1 MNSSL
6 INPDARAVIQAS
18 MLSKTYYFYR
28 NPLLKLWD
36 LASKSPGRNGS
47 AYHALDG
54 INFAVSRGESV
65 ALVGHNGSGKSTL
78 LKLIAGVSRPSTGQI
93 LAQGRIAALLELGT
107 GFHGEFTGREN
118 LLMNARMN
126 GLNDDEIHNRMQEI
140 IKFSELGDFI
150 DRKVRT
156 YSSGML
162 LRLGFSL
169 ATHVDAEILL
179 VDEALSVGD
188 AYFQSKCINRMQQL
202 IHDEGRTLLYVSH
215 DPSSVK
221 LICKRAILLSKGRML
236 GDGAPDTV
244 LDHYN
249 AISARE
255 NRLDEEALVRAYRG
269 DGGVVSGDP
278 QFEVTE
284 ISLFDSDRVI
294 RYSFTSGEI
303 AQLECTFCYHG
314 SDTIEDI
321 TMGLMIRD
329 SKGYEVFGTN
339 TFLSGI
345 KIGSCPSGIARK
357 ISFHAPMNLGRGR
370 YTIALAF
377 HTGREHTAKNYK
389 WIDKALVFEVNDDHR
404 YIFEGV
410 ARLNGKFEVESVNW
424 QSEVTST

>member
-1 MNSSL
+1 
-6 INPDARAVIQAS
+6 
-18 MLSKTYYFYR
+18 
-28 NPLLKLWD
+28 
-36 LASKSPGRNGS
+36 
-47 AYHALDG
+47 
-54 INFAVSRGESV
+54 V

-140 IKFSELGDFI
+140 IEFSELGDFI

-188 AYFQSKCINRMQQL
+188 AYFQSKCMRRMHEL
-202 IHDEGRTLLYVSH
+202 VHSEGRTLLYVSH

-221 LICKRAILLSKGRML
+221 LICRRALLLSKGHII

-249 AISARE
+249 ALSARE
-255 NRLDEEALVRAYRG
+255 AVLDEEALAKAYKG
-269 DGGVVSGDP
+269 EGGIVSGSSG
-278 QFEVTE
+278 FKVAS
-284 ISLFDSDRVI
+284 IRLLDSNESERV
-294 RYSFTSGEI
+294 SFISGEQATI
-303 AQLECTFCYHG
+303 ECTFVQKEAKPIR
-314 SDTIEDI
+314 DL
-321 TMGLMIRD
+321 TMGLTIRD
-329 SKGYEVFGTN
+329 SKGYEIFGTN
-339 TFLSGI
+339 TFLTGFNLGDCS
-345 KIGSCPSGIARK
+345 PELPVTLR
-357 ISFHAPMNLGRGR
+357 FNTVLNLGRGKF
-370 YTIALAF
+370 TVGIAF
-377 HTGREHTAKNYK
+377 HTGRDHTAKNYK
-389 WIDKALVFEVNDDHR
+389 WIDKALVLEIQDDHR
-404 YIFEGV
+404 YMFDGV
-410 ARLNGKFEVESVNW
+410 ARLQGHFQRIDTHK
-424 QSEVTST
+424 VTAVTQLNE